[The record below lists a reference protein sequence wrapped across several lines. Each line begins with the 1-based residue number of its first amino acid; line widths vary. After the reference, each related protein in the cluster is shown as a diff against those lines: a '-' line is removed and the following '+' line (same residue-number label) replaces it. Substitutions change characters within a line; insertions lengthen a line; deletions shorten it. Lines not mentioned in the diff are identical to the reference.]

1 MESRPASSVFRWAA
15 TGQEVGLRLRAG
27 QRSARERGVSQ
38 VSPSAERMP
47 LPPLSSPLL
56 PSPPRYRW
64 GGTELPMTC
73 ERSRPLARQ
82 RPWRPGAATGI
93 QPSYRFASCGRAKP
107 GDILFRYTVQCAG
120 HGPCPG
126 AHTGFLNGGARPS
139 NWAPHAEG
147 PPQKK
152 EIRPTGLYVFRL
164 V

>member
-107 GDILFRYTVQCAG
+107 GDILFRYTVQVLTPTCLCTSNAFTTPKYCYLIWLKINIF
-120 HGPCPG
+120 HGIKTFFANILLC
-126 AHTGFLNGGARPS
+126 L
-139 NWAPHAEG
+139 
-147 PPQKK
+147 
-152 EIRPTGLYVFRL
+152 
-164 V
+164 